1 MVLFY
6 REIVWDEAHCEESV
20 SWGRLWG
27 GQGAAETSEG
37 PKAFPA
43 GARLAVGTCL
53 GICKPRV
60 DKLVCSHPQPHR
72 EP

>member
-6 REIVWDEAHCEESV
+6 REIVWDEAHCEASV

-43 GARLAVGTCL
+43 GAAWL
-53 GICKPRV
+53 
-60 DKLVCSHPQPHR
+60 
-72 EP
+72 